1 LKFEIS
7 KEVIVETLIRD
18 LRYAVRGLLKQPAF
32 TFIAV
37 CSLALGIGANTAI
50 FSLVNAVLLR
60 PLNFHD
66 ADRLVM
72 VWEDMSVIGFPRS
85 DPAPGTFHDWKTQQT
100 SFEDMASLDPR
111 NVNLTGDGEPER
123 ITTFGVTA
131 NLFPLLGVTPLV
143 GRNFS
148 AEEDRAGGN
157 KVAIISYGLWQR
169 RYGGEQSVIGRGIML
184 DGQKYEVVGVM
195 PRNFQLMQSYT
206 GIWVPAAFSDK
217 QLADHDNHF
226 VTVIA
231 RLKSGVT
238 LEQADA
244 DIKNITQRIVKEH
257 PEEMEGI
264 GSTVV
269 PLREQLTGNVRRPLI
284 LLLVAVAL
292 VLLIACA
299 NITGLLMSRATGRR
313 KEIALRTALGARRGR
328 VVRQLLTE
336 SVLLASAG
344 GLLGLLVAWWSFN
357 LLKELIPGGMR
368 LATRLEIDLPVLV
381 FALAVSVLTG
391 IVFGLVPALQA
402 SKVDLNEA
410 LKQGHGRTG
419 AWARGGKLRSTFIV
433 AQIALALILLIGA
446 GLLMQTV
453 FNLRDQYS
461 GFQPAKLLTLRTAL
475 PNYKYGELPKRAAF
489 FDQVLE
495 RVTNLPGVISAGY
508 TTAVPLQWKG
518 GANGFTIEGRQPEP
532 GVFYNAIHRQIS
544 VNYFRTMG
552 VTLRQG
558 RNFEES
564 DNQQSMPVAMVNE
577 TMARQYWPA
586 GDCVGK
592 RFKFGIENA
601 PWITIVG
608 VVGDVRQIGMDA
620 PVKAEMYLP
629 YRQVRTHFWYAPRD
643 LVIRTNGDPLSLV
656 GAVRQ
661 EIHAVDP
668 DQPISNIA
676 TMDQLLVEETG
687 PRRLGMFLL
696 IGFAGLAL
704 LLASLGIYGVLS
716 FFVAQ
721 QTPEIG
727 VRMALGAQQ
736 GSILGLVLK
745 KGMALTVAG
754 VAIGLIAA
762 FALSRLM
769 VSLLFGV
776 SANDPLTFGAIA
788 LLLMLV
794 AFLACY
800 IPARRA
806 TKIDP
811 LVALRYE

>member
-1 LKFEIS
+1 M
-7 KEVIVETLIRD
+7 ETLVRD

-32 TFIAV
+32 TIIAV

-50 FSLVNAVLLR
+50 FSLVHAVLLR
-60 PLNFHD
+60 PLEFPQ

-85 DPAPGTFHDWKTQQT
+85 DPAPGTFHDWKTQQI
-100 SFEDMASLDPR
+100 SFEDMAALDPR
-111 NVNLTGDGEPER
+111 NVNLTGEGEPER

-148 AEEDRAGGN
+148 AEEDKPGGN

-169 RYGGEQSVIGRGIML
+169 RYGGEQSVIGRGILL

-195 PRNFQLMQSYT
+195 PRNFQIMQSYT
-206 GIWVPAAFSDK
+206 GLWVPAALSDK

-226 VTVIA
+226 LTIVA

-238 LEQADA
+238 LEQAQA
-244 DIKNITQRIVKEH
+244 DIKNITERIVRDH

-269 PLREQLTGNVRRPLI
+269 PLREQLTGKVRRPLI

-299 NITGLLMSRATGRR
+299 NIAGLLMSRATGRK

-357 LLKELIPGGMR
+357 LLKELIPAGMSV
-368 LATRLEIDLPVLV
+368 ATKLEIDLPVLG

-453 FNLRDQYS
+453 FNLRNQYS
-461 GFQPAKLLTLRTAL
+461 GFQPEKLLTLRTAL

-495 RVTNLPGVISAGY
+495 RVKNLPGVISAGY

-544 VNYFRTMG
+544 VDYFRTMG

-564 DNQQSMPVAMVNE
+564 DNQQSMPVAIVNE
-577 TMARQYWPA
+577 TMARQYWST
-586 GDCVGK
+586 GDCVGQ

-643 LVIRTNGDPLSLV
+643 LVIRTNGDPMSLV

-661 EIHAVDP
+661 EIRAVDP
-668 DQPISNIA
+668 DQPISNVA

-736 GSILGLVLK
+736 GNILGLVLK
-745 KGMALTVAG
+745 KGMVLTVAG

-788 LLLMLV
+788 LLLMMV
-794 AFLACY
+794 AFFACY
-800 IPARRA
+800 FPARRA